1 MIQVQVVWEVPEKI
15 YGLSG
20 RMGGVGAES
29 FAEVTQ
35 DLAV

>member
-1 MIQVQVVWEVPEKI
+1 MIQVQVAWEVPEVR
-15 YGLSG
+15 SG

-35 DLAV
+35 DSAL